1 MPIPITRG
9 EALELVREGCAS
21 VEEAAR
27 FLGIR
32 RAKVY
37 LEMEAGRL
45 AYLKIGRRRVIP
57 WRALREYLAD
67 RALET
72 HGGSTR

>member
-1 MPIPITRG
+1 MTRD
-9 EALELVREGCAS
+9 EAMELVQEGCAS
-21 VEEAAR
+21 VDEAAR

-32 RAKVY
+32 RAKLY
-37 LEMEAGRL
+37 LEMAAGRL
-45 AYLKIGRRRVIP
+45 RYLKIGRRRVIP

-72 HGGSTR
+72 HGGRGR